1 MERETHTHIEL
12 FSMHIKKPE
21 ETARWNLNRSSL
33 RPSRVRFRSVLEQ
46 VTPERALR
54 DSIYPIGSLM
64 IGNERRD
71 RGAERKVWNI

>member
-1 MERETHTHIEL
+1 VE
-12 FSMHIKKPE
+12 FK
-21 ETARWNLNRSSL
+21 SL
-33 RPSRVRFRSVLEQ
+33 EFTPVERVRFRSVLEQ

-71 RGAERKVWNI
+71 HGAERKVWNI

>member
-1 MERETHTHIEL
+1 VE
-12 FSMHIKKPE
+12 FK
-21 ETARWNLNRSSL
+21 SL
-33 RPSRVRFRSVLEQ
+33 EFTPIDRVRFRSVLEQ